1 MRSRSGMDGLRDVLG
16 GAPVTAQAELSFLP
30 PRETQDDNLE
40 RVATKIA
47 PLVMEFCRQIWADA
61 KRSLP
66 QFHAVELT
74 AFVRRRMDGLA
85 PDSAGRILRELRKRG
100 RVDYKIVSRRDSL
113 YQLMAVAA

>member
-1 MRSRSGMDGLRDVLG
+1 MT
-16 GAPVTAQAELSFLP
+16 TAQAEIVFLP
-30 PRETQDDNLE
+30 LRETQDENLE

-47 PLVMEFCRQIWADA
+47 PLVHDFCREIWSDA

-66 QFHAVELT
+66 QFHMVELT
-74 AFVRRRMDGLA
+74 AYVRRRIDGLA

-113 YQLMAVAA
+113 YQLTKVAA